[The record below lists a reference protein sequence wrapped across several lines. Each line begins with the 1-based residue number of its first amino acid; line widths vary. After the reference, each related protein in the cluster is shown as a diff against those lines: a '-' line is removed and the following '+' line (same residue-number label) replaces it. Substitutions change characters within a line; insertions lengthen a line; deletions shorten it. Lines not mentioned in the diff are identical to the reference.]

1 MSRIIINKMPQRKV
15 KLTRRRP
22 CITCSGRSKTIAGG
36 RRKRAVTKRRHARG
50 GKRLKNAH
58 VLRKWMSHR
67 AKPWM
72 VRGGGFFDDVW
83 SGFKS
88 VVGPVAN
95 IAGPLLDM
103 VGLPEIG
110 IPLSMAGNFMN

>member
-1 MSRIIINKMPQRKV
+1 MFIIINKMPPRKV

-22 CITCSGRSKTIAGG
+22 SYSCTRSKTIAGG
-36 RRKRAVTKRRHARG
+36 RRKRAVTKRRHTRG

-95 IAGPLLDM
+95 IAGPILDM
-103 VGLPEIG
+103 VGLPEFG

>member
-1 MSRIIINKMPQRKV
+1 
-15 KLTRRRP
+15 
-22 CITCSGRSKTIAGG
+22 
-36 RRKRAVTKRRHARG
+36 
-50 GKRLKNAH
+50 
-58 VLRKWMSHR
+58 
-67 AKPWM
+67 M

-95 IAGPLLDM
+95 IAGPILDM
-103 VGLPEIG
+103 VGLPEFG

>member
-1 MSRIIINKMPQRKV
+1 MPQRKV
-15 KLTRRRP
+15 KLTRR
-22 CITCSGRSKTIAGG
+22 CVSCCGKSKSIAGG
-36 RRKRAVTKRRHARG
+36 RRKRAVTKRRHTRG

-72 VRGGGFFDDVW
+72 VRGGGFFDDIW
-83 SGFKS
+83 TGFKS
-88 VVGPVAN
+88 VVAPVAS

-103 VGLPEIG
+103 VGLPEFG
-110 IPLSMAGNFMN
+110 IPLSMAGNFMS